1 MMTFYHYWQAVRQ
14 YEESAKTVVAML
26 PDVPPMVQA
35 QHEMNELQMNHFRE
49 ESGKLTIKLL
59 LLVFGCVIIYSYI
72 GV

>member
-1 MMTFYHYWQAVRQ
+1 MMTYYHYWQAVRQ
-14 YEESAKTVVAML
+14 YEESEKTVRAML

-35 QHEMNELQMNHFRE
+35 QHEMNELQMDHFCE
-49 ESGKLTIKLL
+49 ESGKLSFRLL